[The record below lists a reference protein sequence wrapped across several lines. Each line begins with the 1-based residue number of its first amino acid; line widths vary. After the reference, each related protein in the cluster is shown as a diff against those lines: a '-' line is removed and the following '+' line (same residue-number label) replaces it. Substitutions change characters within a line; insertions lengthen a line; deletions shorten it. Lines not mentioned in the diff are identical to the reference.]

1 MGRQDIVKYKARDG
15 LEVPAWLTQP
25 AKGGSKLPMV
35 VLVHGGPHLRG
46 NEWGWDADS
55 QFLASRGYAVLQP
68 EFRGSTGFGFK
79 LFAAGLKQRGL
90 KMQDASPTASNGQWK
105 KASPTLSAS
114 ASWAAATAATPP

>member
-15 LEVPAWLTQP
+15 REVPAWLTLP

-90 KMQDASPTASNGQWK
+90 KMQDDVADGVKWAVE